1 MPEENT
7 PKRYRTVI
15 KKTLL
20 IDQHE
25 VVVDTLPNVKLIA
38 PITGIIDGQNG
49 SELFSIPGVYG
60 DCAYSAGYV
69 KETGEIK
76 LYSSTTSLSEKEI
89 MLIVYYEKL
98 EET

>member
-7 PKRYRTVI
+7 PTRYRKI
-15 KKTLL
+15 ISKTLL
-20 IDQHE
+20 IDQNE
-25 VVVDTLPNVKLIA
+25 LVVDTLPNVKLIA

-60 DCAYSAGYV
+60 DCSYGVGYV

-76 LYSSTTSLSEKEI
+76 LYANATSLSEKEV
-89 MLIVYYEKL
+89 MLIIYYEKL
-98 EET
+98 NES